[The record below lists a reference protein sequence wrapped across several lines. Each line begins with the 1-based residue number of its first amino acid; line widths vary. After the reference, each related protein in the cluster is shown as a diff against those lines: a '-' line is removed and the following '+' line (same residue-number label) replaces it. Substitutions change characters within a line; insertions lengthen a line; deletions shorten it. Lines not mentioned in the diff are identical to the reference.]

1 MFQVEGLNGKKAK
14 KLLAGM
20 TKTAPACAFG
30 VVSTDKKGTTLF
42 AACGKECDEKL
53 KSAKD
58 WTAAAFPEGKGGG
71 KDDFASKSGKA
82 DPADLIA
89 KATAFAETS
98 LQWIKNQKEK
108 NLILVLHV
116 RSTKYKVATLP
127 GS

>member
-1 MFQVEGLNGKKAK
+1 MVFQIEGLNGKKAK

-53 KSAKD
+53 KSAKE

-71 KDDFASKSGKA
+71 NDDFASKSGAA

-98 LQWIKNQKEK
+98 LQ
-108 NLILVLHV
+108 
-116 RSTKYKVATLP
+116 
-127 GS
+127 